1 MAIYSF
7 TMRVSG
13 IDTGHGRY
21 EDSLF
26 KAGCTDA
33 LVAVVDG
40 ALFLDFDRE
49 ASSYESAVESARR
62 NVEQAGGMVVSIER
76 ASH

>member
-1 MAIYSF
+1 MATYSF

-13 IDTGHGRY
+13 IDTVRDRY

-26 KAGCTDA
+26 KAGCADA

-49 ASSYESAVESARR
+49 ASSYENAVESARK
-62 NVEQAGGMVVSIER
+62 NVERAGGMVVSVER
-76 ASH
+76 AAH